1 MAKGGRTMKN
11 TERIKELYKLYE
23 EWKRGNRDI
32 CLIDI
37 ANELLEILER
47 LKEQEERREIRWI
60 LRKCIGILWNDLDVC
75 YREDA
80 KTCKIRLKEV
90 FEELHPLI
98 ELSFNR
104 GHGITSHITLGA

>member
-1 MAKGGRTMKN
+1 MKDWK
-11 TERIKELYKLYE
+11 RVKELLQAYE
-23 EWKRGNRDI
+23 ERKQNRKDTN
-32 CLIDI
+32 LTDI
-37 ANELLEILER
+37 AEELLEILER

-60 LRKCIGILWNDLDVC
+60 LRKCIGMLWNDLDVC

-98 ELSFNR
+98 
-104 GHGITSHITLGA
+104 